1 MKVKK
6 KTIVTACMLGAMLL
20 NMAGD
25 FTAEAKKKAAAGP
38 DPAIAAEAELKKN
51 LEPIAKQLTDL
62 QFKIQSR
69 ELLSPK
75 DAGQLAELK
84 YQLLDIVNQNP
95 QNVLIAKP
103 LYQAGIIYS
112 EREEYNDAY
121 ELFSYLSQGFPTNP
135 YGGKAKG
142 QIQQLEKRFGPGYF
156 AIEAAAAST
165 TNTATAMTAGS
176 PGTPGTAGSV
186 GTPGTP
192 GAAPGAAT
200 PAAAAVPAA
209 PAAKK

>member
-1 MKVKK
+1 MKVKQ
-6 KTIVTACMLGAMLL
+6 KTLVTACMLCAILL

-38 DPAIAAEAELKKN
+38 DPAIQAEAELKKN
-51 LEPIAKQLTDL
+51 LEPITKQLTDL
-62 QFKIQSR
+62 LFKIQSR

-112 EREEYNDAY
+112 DREEYNDAY
-121 ELFSYLSQGFPTNP
+121 ELFSYLAQGFPTNP
-135 YGGKAKG
+135 YGGKARG

-156 AIEAAAAST
+156 AIEAAAAPAST
-165 TNTATAMTAGS
+165 ASALAV
-176 PGTPGTAGSV
+176 GTAGSAGTA

-192 GAAPGAAT
+192 GATATSAAT
-200 PAAAAVPAA
+200 PAAASV
-209 PAAKK
+209 AKK